1 MGGTDQG
8 ISYTQSVKIAT
19 DTLLS
24 AASLLKESGKNPV
37 ELMSMV
43 CSAKGTTIKGMN
55 ELYSNGF
62 DNAVI
67 KAVISASEKSK
78 ELEQIAKEK

>member
-1 MGGTDQG
+1 
-8 ISYTQSVKIAT
+8 
-19 DTLLS
+19 
-24 AASLLKESGKNPV
+24 
-37 ELMSMV
+37 MSMV